1 MSALALPTAVS
12 LSQLALA
19 LLGYSGFFL
28 ALLVA
33 ARALPGRRVQGFAQ
47 PDGQRKHYLLN
58 GMSLFVLTHML
69 VIAATLVLGASL
81 APLVT
86 TWFWPLF
93 AAANVFAIGWSLVL
107 YLRGRARGAEP
118 SGRGFVH
125 DFCMG
130 VELNP
135 TWRGVDL
142 KHFAY
147 QPSLIGLGLMVAA
160 FGHAQYA
167 ELGHITPQMI
177 ALPGRLVAV
186 PVHALPRRGRRAV
199 DVGHHRR
206 EVRPHA
212 GVGRPRAGALL
223 LLHRR
228 LVPARADPEP
238 MSTPTLALIAAAF
251 SLGLWI
257 FRGANKQKHSFKL
270 DPSAK
275 IWGSPA
281 AAARR
286 RLLVSGWWG
295 VGRKINY
302 TGELTVYFA
311 IAAPPASATSARSW
325 SRCGCSRCSCTAPGA
340 TSSAAAPSTASCGR
354 STAASCRSA
363 WCPSRASRAFVASSA
378 AAERLTPAATGRRT
392 SRSPSLSTDRGP
404 GPRADTS

>member
-93 AAANVFAIGWSLVL
+93 AAANLFAVAWSLVL
-107 YLRGRARGAEP
+107 YWRGRARGAEP
-118 SGRGFVH
+118 TGGGFIR
-125 DFCMG
+125 DWWMG

-167 ELGHITPQMI
+167 ELGHITPQMALYQAGWWLYLFTHYRDEAGTLSMWDII
-177 ALPGRLVAV
+177 AEKFGLMLVWGDLV
-186 PVHALPRRGRRAV
+186 
-199 DVGHHRR
+199 
-206 EVRPHA
+206 
-212 GVGRPRAGALL
+212 
-223 LLHRR
+223 
-228 LVPARADPEP
+228 LVPFFYCTAGWYLLANPEP
-238 MSTPTLALIAAAF
+238 IATPTLLVLIA
-251 SLGLWI
+251 SYTLGLWV
-257 FRGANKQKHSFKL
+257 FRGANKQKHRFKV
-270 DPSAK
+270 DPDAK
-275 IWGSPA
+275 IWGEAP
-281 AAARR
+281 RLLGG

-302 TGELTVYFA
+302 TGELTLYFS
-311 IAAPPASATSARSW
+311 IAALAGYSHIGPFLVPLWLLTLLLHRAWRDEQ
-325 SRCGCSRCSCTAPGA
+325 RCSAKYGELWQEYRRVVPARMLPGL
-340 TSSAAAPSTASCGR
+340 AALR
-354 STAASCRSA
+354 
-363 WCPSRASRAFVASSA
+363 
-378 AAERLTPAATGRRT
+378 RLLAR
-392 SRSPSLSTDRGP
+392 D
-404 GPRADTS
+404 